1 MEKMTLEQSFFLGT
15 PENDR
20 PKDLIQG
27 SFTIYIYIALILDKK
42 ILSLPGLKIVKNG
55 ILLRF
60 PKLIRVSLSGD
71 YLCLCVLSLFLNTR
85 EFILEIDDFIVNSLL
100 AL

>member
-1 MEKMTLEQSFFLGT
+1 MEKMTLEQSFFLGK

-55 ILLRF
+55 IFLRL
-60 PKLIRVSLSGD
+60 PPLIRVSLSGD

-85 EFILEIDDFIVNSLL
+85 EFILKIDDFIVNSLL